1 MQSTILEQTTIAD
14 LKSFVTDLHTT
25 ERKYVPFQVVRN
37 SFHIDKY
44 SLQRFE
50 KITSKNLPKS

>member
-1 MQSTILEQTTIAD
+1 M
-14 LKSFVTDLHTT
+14 KSFVTDLQTT

-50 KITSKNLPKS
+50 KITSKNLLKP